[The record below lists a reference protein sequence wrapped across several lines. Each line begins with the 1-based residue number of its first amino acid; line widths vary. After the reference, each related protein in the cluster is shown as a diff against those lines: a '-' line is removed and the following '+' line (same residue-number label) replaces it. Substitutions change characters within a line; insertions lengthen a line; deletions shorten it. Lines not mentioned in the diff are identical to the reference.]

1 MNDTTDLLIIGGGCA
16 GLTAAIYAI
25 RAGLSVTVLEGGL
38 AGGQIV
44 VTSEIENYPGYI
56 KISGPDL
63 AMKIYNQAQKLGADI
78 RSQQVIAASLSAPV
92 KVLQTVEAEYRS
104 KAVIIANGVKR
115 RTLGCP
121 GERELTGK
129 GVSYCAT
136 CDGAFFRGKNVAV
149 IGGGNTALEDALFLS
164 NICETV
170 FLIHRRDRFRGE
182 KLLLEATESRK
193 NIVFY
198 RDTVVREIL
207 GEKAVTAVVM
217 QNSVSGAEELLP
229 VSAVFVAIG
238 LVPDNRIFSELS
250 QDSSGYL
257 LADENCKTNLDGV
270 FAAGDTRAKALRQIL
285 TAASDGAV
293 SAFQAAN
300 YVNTLGT
307 ASR

>member
-115 RTLGCP
+115 RTLDCP

-136 CDGAFFRGKNVAV
+136 CDGAFFHDRGVAV

-182 KLLLEATESRK
+182 KLLLEAAESRK
-193 NIVFY
+193 NIVLY
-198 RDTVVREIL
+198 KDTVVREIL
-207 GEKAVTAVVM
+207 GEKAVTAVVI

-270 FAAGDTRAKALRQIL
+270 FAAGDTRAKVLRQIL